1 MLGNFPASAG
11 KTRERVAA
19 MSNGTVLVVDDEP
32 LIRWSIGERLQ
43 AEGYGVLEAES
54 GLSAIEQFDKG
65 VDLVL
70 LDSGLPDVDGIAVLR
85 HLTNRNP
92 NARVILM
99 TADAGIET
107 AVESMKLGAF
117 PRVQKPFLLDEI
129 VALVRRTCTEVAPQ
143 PTGKLRIA

>member
-1 MLGNFPASAG
+1 
-11 KTRERVAA
+11 
-19 MSNGTVLVVDDEP
+19 MSHATVLVVDDEP
-32 LIRWSIGERLQ
+32 LICWSIGERLQ
-43 AEGYGVLEAES
+43 AEGYEVLEAEN

-70 LDSGLPDVDGIAVLR
+70 LDSGLPDIDGIAVLR

-107 AVESMKLGAF
+107 TVESMKLRSF
-117 PRVQKPFLLDEI
+117 PRVHKPFLLGEL
-129 VALVRRTCTEVAPQ
+129 VALVRRTCAEVSPQ
-143 PTGKLRIA
+143 RRGKLPTA

>member
-1 MLGNFPASAG
+1 
-11 KTRERVAA
+11 

-32 LIRWSIGERLQ
+32 LIRWSIGERLR
-43 AEGYGVLEAES
+43 ADGYEVLEAES

-70 LDSGLPDVDGIAVLR
+70 FDCGLPDVESIAVLR

-92 NARVILM
+92 GARVILM

-107 AVESMKLGAF
+107 AAESMKLQCF
-117 PRVQKPFLLDEI
+117 PRVHKPFLLDEI

-143 PTGKLRIA
+143 ARGKLRTA